1 MQIRAANLSGDCTFI
16 REVERFV
23 AQKKYAFPLFKQQQ
37 VCIASTR
44 SFLGRVPPDHNDT
57 LLITHGIPT
66 LFFCK
71 QACVRRRAILSMV
84 GTPGCPDEAAC
95 ESAVDSVWDTCYND
109 IAPFA
114 RAP

>member
-37 VCIASTR
+37 VCIISCRTR
-44 SFLGRVPPDHNDT
+44 LCCLFCA
-57 LLITHGIPT
+57 LLIAQGRTDCLI
-66 LFFCK
+66 CM
-71 QACVRRRAILSMV
+71 QACVRRRAVLSMI
-84 GTPGCPDEAAC
+84 GSPGCPDEAAC

-109 IAPFA
+109 IAPFS